1 MKTYILNYNGNS
13 EELTGNTVQDAVDKF
28 TCLVM
33 AGGENVFGLDVLV
46 SVHDDD
52 TACGLVGYWNGDE
65 FTDTRTFTIGQG
77 ASTPFFLKGENIMF
91 VEMYYLY
98 TLMDTTGK
106 FITLKSSDSV
116 QSVMKDYVDYLF
128 ISRVPCGYDTVY
140 SD

>member
-1 MKTYILNYNGNS
+1 MKTYVLNYNGNS
-13 EELTGNTVQDAVDKF
+13 EELTGSTVQDAVDKF

-46 SVHDDD
+46 SIHDND

-65 FTDTRTFTIGQG
+65 FTDTRTFAIGQG
-77 ASTPFFLKGENIMF
+77 ASAPFFLKGENIMF

-128 ISRVPCGYDTVY
+128 ISRVPCGYDTVC